1 MSARPEDDPRLSIV
15 VPTYNRL
22 GFLRECLASVLCGPA
37 TWRAIVVDDASDDGT
52 AEWLRA
58 LADPRVEAVSL
69 PAKAGRDEARNHG
82 LGLVRTP
89 FVMFMDDDDLLI
101 TRVADELVDRL
112 DREPS
117 AVAAI
122 GRSVEFDEVGQ
133 RHERLGPS
141 RERVGTIFPEVLA
154 GWCPSQGQVVYRT
167 DAIRAAGAW
176 STDLKLC
183 DDYELWLR
191 VAQAGPVVLS
201 PVVAVEVRIHEG
213 RTPWRNEEEMLCVG
227 RELSRNAARQWK
239 APLKAARVHVA
250 AWNRYRAPILE
261 ERGHPLAAAAS
272 YLAAMMVSP
281 ELRRSV
287 IIGPE
292 LRGELRRLLREVAR
306 RRPATPGGR
315 GATG

>member
-1 MSARPEDDPRLSIV
+1 MSARPVDDADLSIV
-15 VPTYNRL
+15 VPTRNRV
-22 GFLRECLASVLCGPA
+22 GFLRECLASILCGPTA
-37 TWRAIVVDDASDDGT
+37 WRVIVVDDASDDGT

-58 LADPRVEAVSL
+58 LTDPRVESVSL
-69 PAKAGRDEARNHG
+69 PANAGRAKARNHG

-101 TRVADELVDRL
+101 AEAAEELVDRL
-112 DREPS
+112 DRQPA

-122 GRSVEFDEVGQ
+122 GRSVELDEQGR

-141 RERVGTIFPEVLA
+141 RDRVCTIFPEVLA
-154 GWCPSQGQVVYRT
+154 GWCPTQGSVVYRT
-167 DAIRAAGAW
+167 DVIRAAGAW
-176 STDLKLC
+176 STDLRLC

-191 VAQAGPVVLS
+191 VARAGPVALS
-201 PVVAVEVRIHEG
+201 TVVAVEWRIHEG
-213 RTPWRNEEEMLCVG
+213 QTPGRNEEDLLCIG
-227 RELSRNAARQWK
+227 KELSRNAAKQWN

-250 AWNRYRAPILE
+250 AWNRYRASILDE
-261 ERGHPLAAAAS
+261 KGHPLAAAAS

-292 LRGELRRLLREVAR
+292 LRGEFQRLLRDVRR
-306 RRPATPGGR
+306 RRPAVLGGD
-315 GATG
+315 GGTG